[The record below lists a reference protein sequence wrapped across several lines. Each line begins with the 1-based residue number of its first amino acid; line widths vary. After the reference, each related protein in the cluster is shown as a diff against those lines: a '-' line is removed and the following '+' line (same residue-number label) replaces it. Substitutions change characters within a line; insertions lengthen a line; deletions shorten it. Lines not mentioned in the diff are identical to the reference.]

1 MIQKDKKYR
10 GFNEIYFV
18 LYLTAIILLLPEG
31 KKFVDDYIVSD
42 QTNAYIK
49 SEKSSLNVRLK
60 IQDGKSV
67 ILSADT
73 VNVIY
78 PVGKIDSVKYNFKLI
93 SNNVSN
99 VIYNSSKKIVKNA
112 FQIIENDEGLARFEW
127 FPQNIKTLNK
137 NFEVLV
143 EGEVYSLGKKDPN
156 ISTLR
161 FAINT
166 FFIDEMEIAANNTS
180 NNNDLTN
187 NNEENN
193 PNNLITQEP
202 QVIQVRDV
210 LSDISFFPDNPV
222 SAIALTRWKATVRVF
237 GIDLTKD
244 LKNIPKIIAD
254 EKHNIKIEEIDSKA
268 IYLSG
273 KTSADESYKVKVEIE
288 RSADN
293 RLASTEFTVKP
304 LMIQFPDYP
313 KVMYPNKSYT
323 FKPNLPNNSSVNYSA
338 KLFYKNEV
346 IAQSENGQEFE
357 YIPQNSDTTKILKV
371 NRYIDGKL
379 HDSKDG
385 IRIIAPPAPEITKKT
400 YSEGIIT
407 ITTKSYG
414 KLTNDLNNVVSKLV
428 LSRNNI
434 KYQDLT
440 GSTQYLDNYTIQV
453 FRINVES
460 IDNSIEVT
468 AVDERGVYSKPEKI
482 TF

>member
-31 KKFVDDYIVSD
+31 KKYVEDYIVTD
-42 QTNAYIK
+42 QSSAYIK

-60 IQDGKSV
+60 IKDGKSV
-67 ILSADT
+67 ILTADT

-99 VIYNSSKKIVKNA
+99 VIYNSDKKIVKNA
-112 FQIIENDEGLARFEW
+112 FQIIENNEGLARFEW

-137 NFEVLV
+137 NFEVIV

-166 FFIDEMEIAANNTS
+166 FFIDEMEIASNNTT
-180 NNNDLTN
+180 NQVEDNTNPIEINNDIN
-187 NNEENN
+187 SN
-193 PNNLITQEP
+193 P

-323 FKPNLPNNSSVNYSA
+323 FKPNLPNNTYNSYSA
-338 KLFYKNEV
+338 KLFYKNDLL
-346 IAQSENGQEFE
+346 AYSDDGQDFE
-357 YIPQNSDTTKILKV
+357 YIPQNSDTNRILKLV
-371 NRYIDGKL
+371 RYIDGKQ
-379 HDSKDG
+379 HDYKEN
-385 IRIIAPPAPEITKKT
+385 IRVISPPAPEITKKT
-400 YSEGIIT
+400 YSNGVIT
-407 ITTKSYG
+407 ITTKCYG
-414 KLTNDLNNVVSKLV
+414 KLTNDLNNVVSKLEF
-428 LSRNNI
+428 NKENI

-440 GSTQYLDNYTIQV
+440 GSTQYLDNYIIQV
-453 FRINVES
+453 FKINAENIS
-460 IDNSIEVT
+460 NSIQIT
-468 AVDERGVYSKPEKI
+468 AIDERGIYSKTEKI